1 MNIIDIVSGS
11 IKPQQNEIANKIAVK
26 SEIKRIEGRVEQIM
40 QDVLRYYTDESDYI
54 NNNLSYS
61 SCGPIPVG
69 STKRILSQEDK
80 DVLLKKLEET
90 IKAIPEK
97 LKENLNDI
105 FTSSS
110 EEKPKDSESTE
121 ENPSQE
127 TTASVQIQQPVA
139 STAGSI
145 FGY

>member
-1 MNIIDIVSGS
+1 MNIIDIVNSS
-11 IKPQQNEIANKIAVK
+11 IKPQQNEIANRIAVK
-26 SEIKRIEGRVEQIM
+26 SEMKRIEGRVEQII
-40 QDVLRYYTDESDYI
+40 QDVLRCYTDESDYI
-54 NNNLSYS
+54 NNNLSYG
-61 SCGPIPVG
+61 SCGPIS

-97 LKENLNDI
+97 LKESLNYI

-110 EEKPKDSESTE
+110 EEKPKASENTE
-121 ENPSQE
+121 ETPSQE
-127 TTASVQIQQPVA
+127 TTAPVQIQQPVA
-139 STAGSI
+139 STTSSI

>member
-1 MNIIDIVSGS
+1 MNIIDIVGSS

-26 SEIKRIEGRVEQIM
+26 SEMKRIEGRVEQIM

-61 SCGPIPVG
+61 YGPIG
-69 STKRILSQEDK
+69 STAKRILSQEDK

-110 EEKPKDSESTE
+110 EEKPKASENTE
-121 ENPSQE
+121 EIPSQE

-139 STAGSI
+139 STTSSI

>member
-1 MNIIDIVSGS
+1 MNIIDIVNNS
-11 IKPQQNEIANKIAVK
+11 IKPQQNEIANRIAVK
-26 SEIKRIEGRVEQIM
+26 SEMKRIEGRVEQII
-40 QDVLRYYTDESDYI
+40 QDVLRCYTDESDYI

-61 SCGPIPVG
+61 SCGPIG
-69 STKRILSQEDK
+69 SITKRILSQEDK

-97 LKENLNDI
+97 LKESLNYI

-110 EEKPKDSESTE
+110 EEKPKASENTE
-121 ENPSQE
+121 ETPSQE
-127 TTASVQIQQPVA
+127 TTAPVQIQQPVA
-139 STAGSI
+139 STASSI

>member
-1 MNIIDIVSGS
+1 MNIIDIVNGS

-26 SEIKRIEGRVEQIM
+26 SEMKRIECRVEQIM
-40 QDVLRYYTDESDYI
+40 QDVLRYYTDELDYI

-61 SCGPIPVG
+61 SCGPIG

-80 DVLLKKLEET
+80 DALLKKLEET
-90 IKAIPEK
+90 IKTIPEK

-110 EEKPKDSESTE
+110 EEKPKASENTE
-121 ENPSQE
+121 ETQSQE

-139 STAGSI
+139 STASSI

>member
-1 MNIIDIVSGS
+1 MNIIDIVNGS

-26 SEIKRIEGRVEQIM
+26 SEMKRIEGRVEQIM

-54 NNNLSYS
+54 NNNLSYG
-61 SCGPIPVG
+61 CGG

-80 DVLLKKLEET
+80 DALLKKLEET
-90 IKAIPEK
+90 IKTIPEK

-110 EEKPKDSESTE
+110 EEKPKASENTE
-121 ENPSQE
+121 ETQSQE
-127 TTASVQIQQPVA
+127 TTAPVQIQQPVA
-139 STAGSI
+139 STASSI

>member
-1 MNIIDIVSGS
+1 MNIIDIVNGS

-26 SEIKRIEGRVEQIM
+26 SEMKRIEGRVEQIM

-54 NNNLSYS
+54 NNNLSYG
-61 SCGPIPVG
+61 CGG
-69 STKRILSQEDK
+69 SIKRILSQEDK
-80 DVLLKKLEET
+80 DALLKKLEET
-90 IKAIPEK
+90 IKTIPEK

-110 EEKPKDSESTE
+110 EEKPKASENTE
-121 ENPSQE
+121 ETQSQE
-127 TTASVQIQQPVA
+127 ATAPVQIQQPVA
-139 STAGSI
+139 STASSI

>member
-1 MNIIDIVSGS
+1 MNIIDIVNGS

-26 SEIKRIEGRVEQIM
+26 SEMKRIEGRVEQIM

-54 NNNLSYS
+54 NNNLSYG
-61 SCGPIPVG
+61 CGPLG

-110 EEKPKDSESTE
+110 EEKPKASENTE
-121 ENPSQE
+121 ETQSQE
-127 TTASVQIQQPVA
+127 TTAPVQIQQPVA
-139 STAGSI
+139 STASSI

>member
-26 SEIKRIEGRVEQIM
+26 SEMKRIEGRVEQIM

-54 NNNLSYS
+54 NNNLSYG
-61 SCGPIPVG
+61 SCGPLG

-80 DVLLKKLEET
+80 DVLIKKLEET
-90 IKAIPEK
+90 IKSIPEK
-97 LKENLNDI
+97 LKESLNDV
-105 FTSSS
+105 FGSSSS
-110 EEKPKDSESTE
+110 EEKPKTSENTE
-121 ENPSQE
+121 EIPTQE
-127 TTASVQIQQPVA
+127 ATASVQIQQPVA
-139 STAGSI
+139 STTGSI

>member
-1 MNIIDIVSGS
+1 MNIIDIVNSS
-11 IKPQQNEIANKIAVK
+11 IKPQQNEIANRIAVK
-26 SEIKRIEGRVEQIM
+26 SEMKRIEGRVEQII
-40 QDVLRYYTDESDYI
+40 QDVLRCYTDESDYI
-54 NNNLSYS
+54 NNNLSYG
-61 SCGPIPVG
+61 SCGPIG

-97 LKENLNDI
+97 LKENLNYI

-110 EEKPKDSESTE
+110 EEKPKASENTE
-121 ENPSQE
+121 EAPSQE
-127 TTASVQIQQPVA
+127 TTIPAQIQQPVA
-139 STAGSI
+139 STTSSI

>member
-26 SEIKRIEGRVEQIM
+26 SEMKRIEGRVEQIM

-54 NNNLSYS
+54 NNNLGYN
-61 SCGPIPVG
+61 IG
-69 STKRILSQEDK
+69 STKRIISQEDK
-80 DVLLKKLEET
+80 DALLKKLEET
-90 IKAIPEK
+90 IKTIPEK

-110 EEKPKDSESTE
+110 EEKPKDSENTE
-121 ENPSQE
+121 ENPSRE

>member
-1 MNIIDIVSGS
+1 MNIIDIVNSS
-11 IKPQQNEIANKIAVK
+11 IKPQQNEISNRIAVK
-26 SEIKRIEGRVEQIM
+26 SEMKRIEGRVEQII
-40 QDVLRYYTDESDYI
+40 QDVLRCYTDESDYI

-61 SCGPIPVG
+61 SYGPIN

-105 FTSSS
+105 FSSS
-110 EEKPKDSESTE
+110 EEKPKASENTE
-121 ENPSQE
+121 EIPSQE
-127 TTASVQIQQPVA
+127 TTAPAQIQQPVA
-139 STAGSI
+139 STASSI

>member
-26 SEIKRIEGRVEQIM
+26 SEMKRIEGRVEQIM

-61 SCGPIPVG
+61 SCID

-80 DVLLKKLEET
+80 DTLLKKLEET

-110 EEKPKDSESTE
+110 EEKPKDSENTE
-121 ENPSQE
+121 ENPSRE

-139 STAGSI
+139 STTGSI